1 MIQFAL
7 SKMYH
12 FATRALVVNYAAKK
26 LTIQHMGGIVDGF
39 ERFSSSLF
47 GVARGWN
54 KLATS
59 VMKEYD
65 LKGVYAFYLFAL
77 NEYDGSLTSA
87 DLANV
92 CGRDKADVSRAVTT
106 LEARGLLKREGNSS
120 NAPSSSSTILY
131 MYSVACVKI
140 SFKGENI
147 CIRLN
152 CEVKSFSG
160 FTIIRDCG

>member
-1 MIQFAL
+1 M
-7 SKMYH
+7 
-12 FATRALVVNYAAKK
+12 
-26 LTIQHMGGIVDGF
+26 DGF

-120 NAPSSSSTILY
+120 NAPSSSSTIPY
-131 MYSVACVKI
+131 TYSVASKVSRRFPLAEYQPAPSVTQTKMNPSMSADSCA
-140 SFKGENI
+140 SN
-147 CIRLN
+147 L
-152 CEVKSFSG
+152 
-160 FTIIRDCG
+160 